1 MLKIG
6 NREFR
11 SLEEQVNYLG
21 ELVNYLQNEQG
32 VLNQF
37 GLKVV
42 GNVAVENELP
52 TVEDYKTNYPD
63 WEYGDC
69 YIIGVTE
76 PYIMKVLTRADE
88 THVDDYWF
96 TIGQFPLP
104 GPKGDKGDV
113 GETGARGPRGEQGV
127 QGIQGVQGPQG
138 IRGATGA
145 TGPQGIQGPK
155 GEKGDKGEAGD
166 SFKIIGTLTS
176 TNQLPTPTEA
186 IRSNAYLIPDDAGTN
201 HLWVITGTTS
211 LVWSDAGPITGI
223 QGPQGIQGEQGPQG
237 EAGKDGAQGPQGE
250 RGPQGVQGIQ
260 GPIGPQGPK
269 GDTGDTAQAVLISA
283 TADATT
289 GTLTDEQLTT
299 LQASNQ
305 NYIILNNEIYR
316 LNDSQ
321 HDEGKL
327 IYSHTGQDDTRTIYI
342 KEISIVLSLKAWTLT
357 KFKPQSNLTFDATP
371 TANSANPVTSDGIYK
386 ALQKNSSKQYMIKI
400 GQNVLV
406 NASLNIN
413 YILPWA
419 YSEHGDPRGIVFSG
433 KSRYD
438 DIVAVYYPLTY
449 LTDAVF
455 NSQFSLQFRDC
466 YLTWRNFKCTY
477 DRNAVT
483 LTASVKQQEGWK
495 DTNVLDIYLVW

>member
-1 MLKIG
+1 MFKIG

-42 GNVAVENELP
+42 GNVPVENDLP

-76 PYIMKVLTRADE
+76 PYTMKVLTRADE
-88 THVDDYWF
+88 THASDYWF

-113 GETGARGPRGEQGV
+113 GETGERGPRGPQGV

-155 GEKGDKGEAGD
+155 GDKGDKGESGD

-176 TNQLPTPTEA
+176 TNQLPTPTET

-237 EAGKDGAQGPQGE
+237 ESGKDGAQGPQGE
-250 RGPQGVQGIQ
+250 RGPQGIQGIQ
-260 GPIGPQGPK
+260 GPAGATGPK

-283 TADATT
+283 TADAIM
-289 GTLTDEQLTT
+289 GTLTNEQLAT

-321 HDEGKL
+321 HDSGLL
-327 IYSHTGQDDTRTIYI
+327 IYSHTGQDSTKRIYI
-342 KEISIVLSLKAWTLT
+342 KEISITISTKAWILT
-357 KFKPQSNLTFDATP
+357 KFQPQSQLDFDTTP
-371 TANSANPVTSDGIYK
+371 TSNSTNPVTSDGIYSSI
-386 ALQKNSSKQYMIKI
+386 QKNNAKQHMQTL
-400 GQNVLV
+400 GTNVSV
-406 NASLNIN
+406 NSALNISKSVDMF
-413 YILPWA
+413 YG
-419 YSEHGDPRGIVFSG
+419 HPRGVVFSG
-433 KSRYD
+433 PNTYSDY
-438 DIVAVYYPLTY
+438 VAVYYPLTF
-449 LTDAVF
+449 LTDAMH
-455 NSQFSLQFRDC
+455 NKQFSIQFRDC
-466 YLTWRNFKCTY
+466 YLTWKNFKCTY
-477 DRNAVT
+477 NGDT
-483 LTASVKQQEGWK
+483 ITMTASVKQQQGWK
-495 DTNVLDIYLVW
+495 DVNVLNIYLVW

>member
-6 NREFR
+6 NRELR

-42 GNVAVENELP
+42 GNVPVENELP
-52 TVEDYKTNYPD
+52 TVDDYKTNYPD
-63 WEYGDC
+63 WSYGDC
-69 YIIGVTE
+69 YIIGVNE

-155 GEKGDKGEAGD
+155 GEKGEKGEAGD
-166 SFKIIGTLTS
+166 SFKIIGKLTS

-260 GPIGPQGPK
+260 GPVGPQGPK

-283 TADATT
+283 AADATT
-289 GTLTDEQLTT
+289 GMLTDEQLAT

-357 KFKPQSNLTFDATP
+357 KFKPQSKLTFDTTP

-386 ALQKNSSKQYMIKI
+386 AVRKNNAYQHMQTLGI
-400 GQNVLV
+400 NVPV
-406 NASLNIN
+406 NSSLNISKSVDTS
-413 YILPWA
+413 YG
-419 YSEHGDPRGIVFSG
+419 HPRGIVFSG

-438 DIVAVYYPLTY
+438 DVVAQYYPLE
-449 LTDAVF
+449 LL
-455 NSQFSLQFRDC
+455 NSAMYNKQFSLQFRDC
-466 YLTWRNFKCTY
+466 YLTWNNFNCAY
-477 DRNAVT
+477 NGDIIT
-483 LTASVKQQEGWK
+483 LGGSVKQQSGWK
-495 DTNVLDIYLVW
+495 DNNVLNIYLVW

>member
-1 MLKIG
+1 M
-6 NREFR
+6 
-11 SLEEQVNYLG
+11 
-21 ELVNYLQNEQG
+21 
-32 VLNQF
+32 
-37 GLKVV
+37 
-42 GNVAVENELP
+42 P

-76 PYIMKVLTRADE
+76 PYTMKVLTRADE
-88 THVDDYWF
+88 THASDYWF

-176 TNQLPTPTEA
+176 TDQLPTPTEA

-250 RGPQGVQGIQ
+250 RGPQGIQGIQ
-260 GPIGPQGPK
+260 GPVGPQGPK
-269 GDTGDTAQAVLISA
+269 GDTGDTAQAVVI
-283 TADATT
+283 TAPETDTI
-289 GTLTDEQLTT
+289 GTLTAEQLAT
-299 LQASNQ
+299 LQASEQ
-305 NYIILNNEIYR
+305 NYIKFNNEIYR
-316 LNDSQ
+316 LDDAQ
-321 HDEGKL
+321 HDDGFL
-327 IYSHTGQDDTRTIYI
+327 IYSHTGQDNTKTIYI
-342 KEISIVLSLKAWTLT
+342 KEISITKSTKAWVLT
-357 KFKPQSNLTFDATP
+357 KFPPQSKLDFDTTP
-371 TANSANPVTSDGIYK
+371 TMNSTNPVTSDGIYSSIR
-386 ALQKNSSKQYMIKI
+386 KNNVTQHMQTLGINVSVSS
-400 GQNVLV
+400 
-406 NASLNIN
+406 ALNISKSVDM
-413 YILPWA
+413 Y
-419 YSEHGDPRGIVFSG
+419 YGHPRGVVFSG

-438 DIVAVYYPLTY
+438 DIVAQYFPLTF
-449 LTDAVF
+449 LTDGMY
-455 NSQFSLQFRDC
+455 NKQFSIQFRDC
-466 YLTWRNFKCTY
+466 YLTWNNFQCTY
-477 DRNAVT
+477 NGDT
-483 LTASVKQQEGWK
+483 IKLTGSVKQQSGWK
-495 DTNVLDIYLVW
+495 DNNVLNIYLVW

>member
-1 MLKIG
+1 M
-6 NREFR
+6 
-11 SLEEQVNYLG
+11 
-21 ELVNYLQNEQG
+21 
-32 VLNQF
+32 
-37 GLKVV
+37 
-42 GNVAVENELP
+42 P

-63 WEYGDC
+63 WSYGDC

-88 THVDDYWF
+88 THASDYWF

-104 GPKGDKGDV
+104 GPKGDKGDL
-113 GETGARGPRGEQGV
+113 GETGDRGPRGPQGV

-176 TNQLPTPTEA
+176 TDQLPTPTEA

-201 HLWVITGTTS
+201 HLWVIVGTTN
-211 LVWSDAGPITGI
+211 LVWTDAGPITGI

-260 GPIGPQGPK
+260 GPVGPQGPK
-269 GDTGDTAQAVLISA
+269 GDTGDTAQAVVISA
-283 TADATT
+283 SETDTT
-289 GTLTDEQLTT
+289 GMLTDEQLTT

-327 IYSHTGQDDTRTIYI
+327 IYSHTGQDNTRTIYI

-357 KFKPQSNLTFDATP
+357 KFKPQSKLTFDTTP
-371 TANSANPVTSDGIYK
+371 TANSVNPVTSDGIYK
-386 ALQKNSSKQYMIKI
+386 ALRKNNADQHMQTL
-400 GQNVLV
+400 GTNVAV
-406 NASLNIN
+406 NKALNISVN
-413 YILPWA
+413 VDTSYG
-419 YSEHGDPRGIVFSG
+419 HPRGIVFSG

-438 DIVAVYYPLTY
+438 DIVSQYYPLSF
-449 LTDAVF
+449 LNEAMS
-455 NSQFSLQFRDC
+455 NKQFSLQFRDC
-466 YLTWRNFKCTY
+466 YLTWKNFYCTY
-477 DRNAVT
+477 NGDT
-483 LTASVKQQEGWK
+483 ITMGASVKQQEGWK
-495 DTNVLDIYLVW
+495 DNNVLDIYLVW